1 MVQSIWFSQSLIKST
16 GVISIVSEYFSN
28 FVLGNPTS
36 DNKLLSAFHMTQTF
50 NTNLSEEDTKRL
62 YITPALENVWD
73 KNLIR
78 MEYSF
83 TAGRIVVR
91 GSMKKR
97 NQGKKADYLLHT
109 AENYPIAVV
118 EAKSSSHAP
127 ADGIQQAIDYATI
140 LDIKFA
146 YSTNGRQFVEHDLTT
161 GKQRTLSM
169 DAFPTALELRE
180 RLKKSN
186 NISDEAQQ
194 ILDVPYYT
202 SAETFP
208 PRYYQ
213 RIAINRTVEAVA
225 KGQPRVLLVMA
236 TGTGKTYTAF
246 QIIHRLHVSGLKK
259 KILYLADR
267 NILIDQTMRQDFKPF
282 QRIMTKVQ
290 QKNPESGYEIYMS
303 LYGQWVKHDLPEGEK
318 QPYEYMSPDFFDLII
333 VDECH
338 RSSVKEDS
346 EWRAILNYFNSATQI
361 GLTAT
366 PKAVD
371 GANNIEYF
379 GKPVYT
385 YSLRQGI
392 EDGFLAPYRVTK
404 SFLNVDLEGYEPRK
418 DEVDLYNHPLGVQIY
433 TRNLIG
439 RGLHITK
446 RQVIVAKR
454 ITDMLKSMG
463 GMIKTIVFCPDQEE
477 AQVMR
482 DLLMEMN
489 QAKVRKNPKY
499 IVRITSDDRVGKSL
513 LDDFIDP
520 DSDYPVVATTSELL
534 STGVD
539 CKTCGLIV
547 IDKEV
552 SSMTT
557 FKQMVG
563 RGTRIY
569 ERTGKMN
576 FDILDFRNV
585 TTLFSD
591 PEFDGNPE
599 PKDGGDED
607 NPGSHHP
614 NPIPYTH
621 IDPPP
626 TVASEAR
633 KLYVNGRNIRIVHE
647 VVQYLGEDGKTLC
660 TESVTDY
667 TRKAVK
673 QYYPSLDSFSGAWR
687 QARKKKD
694 FLQEMDDITAL
705 IDAVRE
711 ENPALADK
719 DEFDIICHVAFDGKP
734 LTRRERVEGVRKR
747 GYLNQYK
754 GEALKIIEALM
765 DKYAETGILD
775 IESVN
780 ILSIYPF
787 NQFGKTPKIMKLFGG
802 REAYNKM
809 IAELEEQLYLQSA

>member
-1 MVQSIWFSQSLIKST
+1 
-16 GVISIVSEYFSN
+16 
-28 FVLGNPTS
+28 
-36 DNKLLSAFHMTQTF
+36 
-50 NTNLSEEDTKRL
+50 
-62 YITPALENVWD
+62 
-73 KNLIR
+73 

-97 NQGKKADYLLHT
+97 NKGKKADYLLHT
-109 AENYPIAVV
+109 SENYPIAVV

-146 YSTNGRQFVEHDLTT
+146 YSTNGREFVEHDLIT
-161 GKQRTLSM
+161 GKQRTLPM
-169 DAFPTALELRE
+169 DAFPTALELKG
-180 RLKKSN
+180 RLKQGTNLSA
-186 NISDEAQQ
+186 EAEQ
-194 ILDVPYYT
+194 IIDVPYYT

-225 KGQPRVLLVMA
+225 NGQRRILLVMA

-246 QIIHRLHVSGLKK
+246 QIIHRLHKSGMKK
-259 KILYLADR
+259 RILYLADR

-303 LYGQWVKHDLPEGEK
+303 LYGQWVKHDLPQGEK
-318 QPYEYMSPDFFDLII
+318 QPYEYLAPDFFDLII

-346 EWRAILNYFNSATQI
+346 EWRAILNYFSSATHI

-379 GKPVYT
+379 GKPVFT

-404 SFLNVDLEGYEPRK
+404 SFINVDLEGYEPRK
-418 DEVDLYNHPLGVQIY
+418 DEVDIYNHPLGEQIY

-454 ITDMLKSMG
+454 ITEMLKSMG
-463 GMIKTIVFCPDQEE
+463 GMVKTIVFCPDQEE
-477 AQVMR
+477 AQIMR
-482 DLLMEMN
+482 DLLIAMN
-489 QAKVRKNPKY
+489 QARVRKNPKY

-552 SSMTT
+552 NSMTT

-591 PEFDGNPE
+591 PDFDGE
-599 PKDGGDED
+599 PVDVTGGDGSGGDGGNGE
-607 NPGSHHP
+607 GS
-614 NPIPYTH
+614 NGGGRGGT
-621 IDPPP
+621 PP
-626 TVASEAR
+626 TPPTPPEYR

-660 TESVTDY
+660 TESITDY
-667 TRKAVK
+667 TRKAIRHH
-673 QYYPSLDSFSGAWR
+673 YPTLDSFSGAWR
-687 QARKKKD
+687 QARKKKE
-694 FLQEMDDITAL
+694 FLQEMDDIEGL
-705 IDAVRE
+705 IAAVRE

-747 GYLNQYK
+747 GYLNKYK

-765 DKYAETGILD
+765 DKYTETGVLD
-775 IESVN
+775 IESIN
-780 ILSIYPF
+780 ILSIHPF

-809 IAELEEQLYLQSA
+809 IAELEEQLYLQLA

>member
-1 MVQSIWFSQSLIKST
+1 
-16 GVISIVSEYFSN
+16 
-28 FVLGNPTS
+28 
-36 DNKLLSAFHMTQTF
+36 MTQPF

-62 YITPALENVWD
+62 YITPALESRWD
-73 KNLIR
+73 KHLIR

-83 TAGRIVVR
+83 TAGRIIVR

-97 NQGKKADYLLHT
+97 DKGKKADYLLHT

-140 LDIKFA
+140 LDLKFA
-146 YSTNGRQFVEHDLTT
+146 YSTNGREFIEHDLIT
-161 GKQRTLSM
+161 GKQRSLPM
-169 DAFPTALELRE
+169 DAFPTALELKE
-180 RLKKSN
+180 RLKCGTNLSA
-186 NISDEAQQ
+186 EAEQ
-194 ILDVPYYT
+194 IIDVPYYT

-225 KGQPRVLLVMA
+225 NGQQRILLVMA

-246 QIIHRLHVSGLKK
+246 QIIHRLHKSGMKK

-303 LYGQWVKHDLPEGEK
+303 LYGQWVRHDLPQGEK

-346 EWRAILNYFNSATQI
+346 EWRAILNYFSSATQI

-379 GKPVYT
+379 GKPVFT

-404 SFLNVDLEGYEPRK
+404 SFINVDLEGYEPRK
-418 DEVDLYNHPLGVQIY
+418 DEVDIYNHPLGDQIY

-454 ITDMLKSMG
+454 ITEMLKSMG
-463 GMIKTIVFCPDQEE
+463 GMVKTIVFCPDQEE

-489 QAKVRKNPKY
+489 QAMVRKNPKY

-552 SSMTT
+552 NSMTT

-591 PEFDGNPE
+591 PEFDGDPE
-599 PKDGGDED
+599 PPESDPV
-607 NPGSHHP
+607 NPP
-614 NPIPYTH
+614 PPTPKPYPPV
-621 IDPPP
+621 DPPP
-626 TVASEAR
+626 IVVSEPR
-633 KLYVNGRNIRIVHE
+633 KLYVTGRNIRIVHE

-667 TRKAVK
+667 TRKAIK
-673 QYYPSLDSFSGAWR
+673 QHYPTLDSFSGAWR
-687 QARKKKD
+687 QARKKKE
-694 FLQEMDDITAL
+694 FLQEMDDIEEL
-705 IDAVRE
+705 IRAVRE

-734 LTRRERVEGVRKR
+734 LTRSERVEGVRKR
-747 GYLNQYK
+747 GYLNKYK

-765 DKYAETGILD
+765 DKYAETGVLV
-775 IESVN
+775 IESIN

-787 NQFGKTPKIMKLFGG
+787 SQFGKTPKIMKLFGG

>member
-1 MVQSIWFSQSLIKST
+1 M
-16 GVISIVSEYFSN
+16 E
-28 FVLGNPTS
+28 
-36 DNKLLSAFHMTQTF
+36 QTF
-50 NTNLSEEDTKRL
+50 NTSLSEEDTKRL
-62 YITPALENVWD
+62 YITPALESRWD
-73 KNLIR
+73 KHLIR

-146 YSTNGRQFVEHDLTT
+146 YSTNGREFVEHDLIT
-161 GKQRTLSM
+161 GKQRTLPM
-169 DAFPTALELRE
+169 DAFPTALELKE
-180 RLKKSN
+180 RLKQGTNLSA
-186 NISDEAQQ
+186 EAEQ
-194 ILDVPYYT
+194 IIDVPYYT

-225 KGQPRVLLVMA
+225 NGQHRILLVMA

-246 QIIHRLHVSGLKK
+246 QIIHRLHKSGMKK
-259 KILYLADR
+259 RILYLADR

-303 LYGQWVKHDLPEGEK
+303 LYGQWVKHDLPQGEK
-318 QPYEYMSPDFFDLII
+318 QPYEYLAPDFFDLII

-346 EWRAILNYFNSATQI
+346 EWRAILNYFSSATQI

-379 GKPVYT
+379 GKPVFT

-404 SFLNVDLEGYEPRK
+404 SFINVDLEGYEPRK
-418 DEVDLYNHPLGVQIY
+418 DEVDIYNHPLGEQIY

-454 ITDMLKSMG
+454 ITEMLKSMG
-463 GMIKTIVFCPDQEE
+463 GMVKTIVFCPDQEE
-477 AQVMR
+477 AQIMR

-489 QAKVRKNPKY
+489 QARVRKNPKY

-552 SSMTT
+552 NSMTT

-591 PEFDGNPE
+591 PDFDGE
-599 PKDGGDED
+599 PVDVTGGDGPGGDGG
-607 NPGSHHP
+607 NGGGG
-614 NPIPYTH
+614 NGGGRGGT
-621 IDPPP
+621 PP
-626 TVASEAR
+626 TPPTPPEYR

-660 TESVTDY
+660 TESITAY
-667 TRKAVK
+667 TRKAIRHH
-673 QYYPSLDSFSGAWR
+673 YPTLDSFSGAWR
-687 QARKKKD
+687 QARKKKE
-694 FLQEMDDITAL
+694 FLQEMDDIEGL
-705 IDAVRE
+705 IAAVRE

-747 GYLNQYK
+747 GYLNKYK

-765 DKYAETGILD
+765 DKYTETGVLD
-775 IESVN
+775 IESIN
-780 ILSIYPF
+780 ILSIHPF

>member
-1 MVQSIWFSQSLIKST
+1 M
-16 GVISIVSEYFSN
+16 E
-28 FVLGNPTS
+28 
-36 DNKLLSAFHMTQTF
+36 QTF

-62 YITPALENVWD
+62 YITPALEDVWD

-78 MEYSF
+78 MEHSF
-83 TAGRIVVR
+83 TDGRIVVR

-140 LDIKFA
+140 LDVKFA
-146 YSTNGRQFVEHDLTT
+146 YSTNGHEFVEHDLIK
-161 GKQRTLSM
+161 GKQRTFPM
-169 DAFPTALELRE
+169 NAFPSVLELKE
-180 RLKKSN
+180 RLKEGMQLTA
-186 NISDEAQQ
+186 EAEQ
-194 ILDVPYYT
+194 IIDVPYYS

-225 KGQPRVLLVMA
+225 NGQQRVLLVMA

-246 QIIHRLHVSGLKK
+246 QIIYRLHTSGMKK

-282 QRIMTKVQ
+282 KRIMTKVQ

-346 EWRAILNYFNSATQI
+346 EWRAILNYFSSATQI

-379 GKPVYT
+379 GKPVFT

-404 SFLNVDLEGYEPRK
+404 SFINVDLEGYVPRK
-418 DEVDLYNHPLGVQIY
+418 DEVDIYNHPLGDQIY

-439 RGLHITK
+439 RGIHITK

-454 ITDMLKSMG
+454 ITEMLKSMG
-463 GMIKTIVFCPDQEE
+463 GMVKTIVFCPDQEE

-489 QAKVRKNPKY
+489 QVMVRKNPKY

-520 DSDYPVVATTSELL
+520 DSYYPVVATTSELL

-552 SSMTT
+552 NSITT

-569 ERTGKMN
+569 PRTGKMN

-591 PEFDGNPE
+591 PDFDGTPE
-599 PKDGGDED
+599 PPEDTPD
-607 NPGSHHP
+607 NPPMPSP
-614 NPIPYTH
+614 RPYIT
-621 IDPPP
+621 IDPPGGNISADP
-626 TVASEAR
+626 R
-633 KLYVNGRNIRIVHE
+633 KLYVDGRNIRIVHE

-667 TRKAVK
+667 TRKAIK
-673 QYYPSLDSFSGAWR
+673 QHYSTLDSFSGAWR

-694 FLQEMDDITAL
+694 FLQEMDDIEAL
-705 IDAVRE
+705 IAAVRE
-711 ENPALADK
+711 ENPTLADK

-747 GYLNQYK
+747 GYLNKYK

-765 DKYAETGILD
+765 DKYTETGVLD
-775 IESVN
+775 IESIN
-780 ILSIYPF
+780 ILSISPF
-787 NQFGKTPKIMKLFGG
+787 DQYGKTPKIMKLFGG

-809 IAELEEQLYLQSA
+809 IAELEEQLYLQIA

>member
-1 MVQSIWFSQSLIKST
+1 M
-16 GVISIVSEYFSN
+16 E
-28 FVLGNPTS
+28 
-36 DNKLLSAFHMTQTF
+36 HTF

-62 YITPALENVWD
+62 YITPALEDVWD
-73 KNLIR
+73 KDLIR
-78 MEYSF
+78 MEHSF
-83 TAGRIVVR
+83 TDGRIVVR

-140 LDIKFA
+140 LDVKFA
-146 YSTNGRQFVEHDLTT
+146 YSTNGREFVEHDLIK
-161 GKQRTLSM
+161 GKQRTLPM
-169 DAFPTALELRE
+169 NAFPSVLELKE
-180 RLKKSN
+180 RLKQGKQLTA
-186 NISDEAQQ
+186 EAEQ
-194 ILDVPYYT
+194 IIDVPYYS

-225 KGQPRVLLVMA
+225 NGQQRVLLVMA

-246 QIIHRLHVSGLKK
+246 QIIYRLHTSGMKK

-282 QRIMTKVQ
+282 KRIMTKVQ

-318 QPYEYMSPDFFDLII
+318 QPYKYMSPDFFDLII

-346 EWRAILNYFNSATQI
+346 EWRAILNYFSSATQI

-379 GKPVYT
+379 GKPVFT

-404 SFLNVDLEGYEPRK
+404 SFINVDLEGYVPRK
-418 DEVDLYNHPLGVQIY
+418 DEVDIYNHPLGDQIY

-439 RGLHITK
+439 RGIHITK

-454 ITDMLKSMG
+454 ITEMLKSMG
-463 GMIKTIVFCPDQEE
+463 GMVKTIVFCPDQEE

-489 QAKVRKNPKY
+489 QAMVRKNPKY

-520 DSDYPVVATTSELL
+520 DSYYPVVATTSELL

-552 SSMTT
+552 NSMTT

-569 ERTGKMN
+569 PRTGKMN

-591 PEFDGNPE
+591 PDFDGTPE
-599 PKDGGDED
+599 PPEDTPD
-607 NPGSHHP
+607 NPPTPSP
-614 NPIPYTH
+614 RPYLI
-621 IDPPP
+621 IDPPGGSSIADP
-626 TVASEAR
+626 R

-667 TRKAVK
+667 TRKAIK
-673 QYYPSLDSFSGAWR
+673 QHYSTLDSFSGAWR
-687 QARKKKD
+687 QARKKKE
-694 FLQEMDDITAL
+694 FLQQMDDIEAL
-705 IDAVRE
+705 IAAVRE

-747 GYLNQYK
+747 GYLNKYK

-765 DKYAETGILD
+765 DKYTETGVLD
-775 IESVN
+775 IESIN
-780 ILSIYPF
+780 ILSISPF
-787 NQFGKTPKIMKLFGG
+787 DQYGKTPKIMKLFGG

>member
-1 MVQSIWFSQSLIKST
+1 M
-16 GVISIVSEYFSN
+16 E
-28 FVLGNPTS
+28 
-36 DNKLLSAFHMTQTF
+36 QTF

-62 YITPALENVWD
+62 YITPALESIWD
-73 KNLIR
+73 KHLIK

-91 GSMKKR
+91 GSIKKR
-97 NQGKKADYLLHT
+97 NKGKKADYLLHT

-118 EAKSSSHAP
+118 EAKSSSHSP
-127 ADGIQQAIDYATI
+127 TDGIQQAIDYATI

-146 YSTNGRQFVEHDLTT
+146 YSTNGREFVEHDLIT
-161 GKQRTLSM
+161 GKQRKFAM
-169 DAFPTALELRE
+169 DAFPTALELKE
-180 RLKKSN
+180 RLRQSKQLSA
-186 NISDEAQQ
+186 EAEQ
-194 ILDVPYYT
+194 IIDVPYYT

-225 KGQPRVLLVMA
+225 NGQNRILLVMA

-246 QIIHRLHVSGLKK
+246 QIIHRLHASGKKK

-267 NILIDQTMRQDFKPF
+267 NILIDQTMRQDFRPF

-303 LYGQWVKHDLPEGEK
+303 LYGQWVKYDLPEGEK
-318 QPYEYMSPDFFDLII
+318 QPYEYMAPDFFDLII

-346 EWRAILNYFNSATQI
+346 EWRAILDYFKSATQI

-379 GKPVYT
+379 GKPVFT

-392 EDGFLAPYRVTK
+392 EDGFLAPYRITK

-418 DEVDLYNHPLGVQIY
+418 DELDLYNNPLVEHIY

-446 RQVIVAKR
+446 RQIIVAKR
-454 ITDMLKSMG
+454 ITEMLKSMG
-463 GMIKTIVFCPDQEE
+463 GMVKTIVFCPDQEE

-489 QAKVRKNPKY
+489 QPMVRKNPKY

-552 SSMTT
+552 NSMTT

-591 PEFDGNPE
+591 PDFDGDPE
-599 PKDGGDED
+599 PPEGDPV
-607 NPGSHHP
+607 NPPVP
-614 NPIPYTH
+614 NPKPYPPV
-621 IDPPP
+621 DPPP
-626 TVASEAR
+626 VVASEPR
-633 KLYVNGRNIRIVHE
+633 KLYVTGRNIRIVHE

-667 TRKAVK
+667 TRKAIK
-673 QYYPSLDSFSGAWR
+673 QHYPTLDSFSGAWR
-687 QARKKKD
+687 QARKKKE
-694 FLQEMDDITAL
+694 FLQEMDDIEEL
-705 IDAVRE
+705 IRAVRE

-747 GYLNQYK
+747 GYLNKYK

-765 DKYAETGILD
+765 DKYAETGVLD
-775 IESVN
+775 IESIN